1 VNNDLSAYADKDRD
15 VKKPAA
21 GGVRASGGPTT
32 AARFTVAPVTESLGA
47 VAAAAAVTEGP
58 NAAPAVKKPIIT
70 TVDPALEFDLR
81 KVEFTTGAT
90 ALYRKSDLCIPR
102 NETARPRS

>member
-1 VNNDLSAYADKDRD
+1 MNNDLSAYADKDRD
-15 VKKPAA
+15 VKKPAAAAA

-58 NAAPAVKKPIIT
+58 NAVPAVKKPIIT

-81 KVEFTTGAT
+81 KVEFTTGT
-90 ALYRKSDLCIPR
+90 VLHCTSKIRFMFS
-102 NETARPRS
+102 

>member
-1 VNNDLSAYADKDRD
+1 MNNDLSAYADKDRD
-15 VKKPAA
+15 VKKPAAAAA

-47 VAAAAAVTEGP
+47 VAAAAAITEGP

-81 KVEFTTGAT
+81 KVEFTTGIYGT
-90 ALYRKSDLCIPR
+90 VHRK
-102 NETARPRS
+102 